1 MKNIF
6 FLLVFIATIS
16 SCSKPFP
23 YKYQEKEQSI
33 KCSNIDSQII
43 YEALYS
49 FKEDISRSYLRE
61 IQEKDYF
68 NFSHSYAQYIYKGA
82 MGDVNYIEFASPHT
96 LKVFKEL
103 VKEEGLFIKQ
113 EGKSNLNYNH
123 DFVIC
128 LINNFEN
135 KEMKNKIL
143 SLIDVNYL
151 SPEIMAENYRITT
164 TDADTDPDFLMF
176 IALDTYYQRFLDL
189 DFTETN

>member
-1 MKNIF
+1 MKKLF
-6 FLLVFIATIS
+6 VFLITIIAMA

-33 KCSNIDSQII
+33 KCANIDSQII
-43 YEALYS
+43 HEALYS
-49 FKEDISRSYLRE
+49 FKEDISRYYLRE
-61 IQEKDYF
+61 IQEKDYL
-68 NFSHSYAQYIYKGA
+68 NFSYSYAQYIYRGTK
-82 MGDVNYIEFASPHT
+82 GDVNYIEIASPHT
-96 LKVFKEL
+96 IKVFDEL
-103 VKEEGLFIKQ
+103 VKEEGLFVKR

-143 SLIDVNYL
+143 NLIEVDYL
-151 SPEIMAENYRITT
+151 SPEVMAENYRIAT
-164 TDADTDPDFLMF
+164 TDADTDPNFLMF